1 MSDLA
6 LATQGLEKRFGS
18 LVVASDIARWRPVV
32 QRARVRPD

>member
-18 LVVASDIARWRPVV
+18 LVVASDIALSLPRG
-32 QRARVRPD
+32 VRKRSST